1 MANDFLV
8 PVIQVLLQGIQIN
21 LRLIS
26 KPFIKQVK
34 TVFLKTLN
42 DNAAKIKS

>member
-1 MANDFLV
+1 MANYFLV

-26 KPFIKQVK
+26 KPLIKKVK
-34 TVFLKTLN
+34 TVLFKTLN